1 MQPNLLLGL
10 IDENAPLG
18 THVVNVSATDDD
30 SGSNAA
36 ISYSFSLST
45 TSKIFSIDAVSGEI
59 KTAASI
65 DYEAVKEYRFNV
77 TASDGTF
84 NTEAE
89 VEIEVVNLNDNSP
102 SFERVYNVSISEDKA
117 VSSRVITVKANDVD
131 PFGMLTYSL
140 VNNTGTFS
148 IDSQTGEV
156 KTTVGLDREKIS
168 SYVIGVRVEDGGNP
182 KKSAE
187 TTITVDIEDINDNS
201 PYFNKTSDNVEI
213 PENTIVSNFYTITA
227 FDKDTGINAELEFE
241 IVAGAGSD
249 KFSISASTGSLSTA
263 AKLDRESVSSHT
275 ISIIAKD
282 KGKPSLT
289 SQPFILS
296 ISVTDANDNEPF
308 FTRTHDNETISE
320 GATVGVEVFQVSASD
335 LDIGSN
341 AEVVYSLGGGN
352 TGSVFDIDTTTGE
365 SVACYH
371 LFLCVIFLLSGLSY
385 ACRRECQSGR
395 SPYRSIAKVAL

>member
-1 MQPNLLLGL
+1 M
-10 IDENAPLG
+10 
-18 THVVNVSATDDD
+18 VNISAIDDD

-45 TSKIFSIDAVSGEI
+45 TSKIFSIDAVSGET

-84 NTEAE
+84 STEAE

-117 VSSRVITVKANDVD
+117 VSSSVVTVKANDVD

-182 KKSAE
+182 RKSAE
-187 TTITVDIEDINDNS
+187 TTITVDVEDINDNS

-213 PENTIVSNFYTITA
+213 PENTIISNFYTVTA

-249 KFSISASTGSLSTA
+249 KFSINATTGSVSTVSS
-263 AKLDRESVSSHT
+263 LDLASSPSHT

-296 ISVTDANDNEPF
+296 ISVTDANDNAPF
-308 FTRTHDNETISE
+308 FTTMHKNETISE
-320 GATVGVEVFQVSASD
+320 GAAVGVEVFQVFAID

-341 AEVVYSLGGGN
+341 AEIVFSLGDGN
-352 TGSVFDIDTTTGE
+352 TGSAFDIDNITGK
-365 SVACYH
+365 STDYYH
-371 LFLCVIFLLSGLSY
+371 LFLYVILLFLDAVFVCYFCIQCTMENIRLVQSSY
-385 ACRRECQSGR
+385 LPIVQ
-395 SPYRSIAKVAL
+395 VAL